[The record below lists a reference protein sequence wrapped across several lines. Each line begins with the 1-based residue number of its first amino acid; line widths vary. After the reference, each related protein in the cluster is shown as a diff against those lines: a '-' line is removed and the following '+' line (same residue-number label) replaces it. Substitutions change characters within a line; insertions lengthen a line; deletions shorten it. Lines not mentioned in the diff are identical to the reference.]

1 MHQDELR
8 KLLTDFAAERLGL
21 LQRHEASA
29 RVVSHYDF
37 NNTYQ
42 YVISREET
50 HHTWLGNALQ
60 EMGLSQP
67 AASNEPASPQAV
79 KVGKKMDPASFSS
92 ILDEDAKG
100 LSAFVAKWRP
110 RIAGMTHARHRTM
123 LDVVLGES
131 MEHSR
136 LFAQASGGFEDVLGK
151 RTGGVDRVGA
161 VLPSRW
167 QE

>member
-50 HHTWLGNALQ
+50 HHAWLGNALQ

-92 ILDEDAKG
+92 ILDEDSKG
-100 LSAFVAKWRP
+100 LAAFVAKWRP
-110 RIAGMTHARHRTM
+110 KIAGMTHARHRTM

-136 LFAQASGGFEDVLGK
+136 LFAQASSGFEDVLGK

>member
-1 MHQDELR
+1 VHQDELR

-50 HHTWLGNALQ
+50 HHGWLGAALQ
-60 EMGLSQP
+60 EMGASQP

-79 KVGKKMDPASFSS
+79 KVGKKMDPALFSG
-92 ILDEDAKG
+92 ILEEDSKG
-100 LSAFVAKWRP
+100 LAAFVAKWRP
-110 RIAGMTHARHRTM
+110 KVAGMTHARHRTM
-123 LDVVLGES
+123 LEVVLGES

-136 LFAQASGGFEDVLGK
+136 LFAQAASGFEDVLGK

-161 VLPSRW
+161 VLPTRW

>member
-1 MHQDELR
+1 VHQDELK

-42 YVISREET
+42 YVINREET
-50 HHTWLGNALQ
+50 HHGWLGTALQ
-60 EMGLSQP
+60 EMGIAQP
-67 AASNEPASPQAV
+67 AAANEPAAPQAV
-79 KVGKKMDPASFSS
+79 KVGKKMDPSLFSN
-92 ILDEDAKG
+92 ILEEDSKG
-100 LSAFVAKWRP
+100 LAAFVAKWRP
-110 RIAGMTHARHRTM
+110 KVAAMTHARHRTM
-123 LDVVLGES
+123 LEVVLGES

-136 LFAQASGGFEDVLGK
+136 LFAQAAAGFEDVLGR

>member
-21 LQRHEASA
+21 LPRHEASA

-50 HHTWLGNALQ
+50 HHTWLGTALQ

-67 AASNEPASPQAV
+67 GASNEPASPQAV

-92 ILDEDAKG
+92 ILDEDSKG

-110 RIAGMTHARHRTM
+110 KIAGMTHARHRTM

-136 LFAQASGGFEDVLGK
+136 LFAQASGGFEDVLGR

>member
-1 MHQDELR
+1 VHQDELR

-37 NNTYQ
+37 NNTDQ

-50 HHTWLGNALQ
+50 HHTWLGTALQ

-100 LSAFVAKWRP
+100 LSAFVARWRP
-110 RIAGMTHARHRTM
+110 KIAGMTHARHRTM

-161 VLPSRW
+161 VEPSRW

>member
-50 HHTWLGNALQ
+50 HHTWLGTALQ
-60 EMGLSQP
+60 EMGVSQP
-67 AASNEPASPQAV
+67 AASNEPASPQTV

-92 ILDEDAKG
+92 ILDEDSKG
-100 LSAFVAKWRP
+100 LSAFVARWRS